1 MDPALQHDEHRPED
15 LDTGAE
21 DHAADALRLYEPA
34 LCAGRTA
41 YLHRSRNGTSGAEA
55 AGRRRYAGQSRD
67 QPSAWAN

>member
-41 YLHRSRNGTSGAEA
+41 YIGAET
-55 AGRRRYAGQSRD
+55 GRVGLKRRRRRRYAGQSRD